1 GMDDCVERRLRMED
15 EWWPRADSPVL
26 DFAQRCAPAKSMVAK
41 GGFTRARFCPALRA
55 GEIDGGQGRI
65 HPCSILPSA
74 ARRRNR
80 WWPRAESPVLD
91 FAPRCAPAK
100 SMVAK
105 GGITRARFCPA
116 LRAGEIDGGQGRIPP
131 CSILPSAARRRNRWW
146 PRAESNHRHKDFQ
159 SSALPTELL
168 GHCAADTPGVAVP

>member
-1 GMDDCVERRLRMED
+1 MDDCVERRLRMED

-80 WWPRAESPVLD
+80 WWPRAES
-91 FAPRCAPAK
+91 
-100 SMVAK
+100 
-105 GGITRARFCPA
+105 
-116 LRAGEIDGGQGRIPP
+116 
-131 CSILPSAARRRNRWW
+131 
-146 PRAESNHRHKDFQ
+146 NHRHKDFQ

-168 GHCAADTPGVAVP
+168 GHCAADTTWTLAVHKTDRRPPTQGF